1 MPEMMMSMGMKKS
14 KPSMA
19 PVMEM
24 EMEKARMKH
33 LCDARPR
40 VAHVAPGAGA
50 GVLTGGAAHPRWHL
64 GPRRKKVRGRRRV
77 RRVSK
82 GQKR

>member
-1 MPEMMMSMGMKKS
+1 MPEMMMSMGMKK
-14 KPSMA
+14 PTLLMA
-19 PVMEM
+19 PVMEK
-24 EMEKARMKH
+24 EKEKAAMKH
-33 LCDARPR
+33 PCDAHPR
-40 VAHVAPGAGA
+40 VARVVPGAGA
-50 GVLTGGAAHPRWHL
+50 GVPTGGAAHPRWRL